1 MYVWHVLK
9 LLLMQVLDEVNEE
22 GERAK
27 RMKVESLVRRMFYII
42 PKLA

>member
-1 MYVWHVLK
+1 MFVWHILK
-9 LLLMQVLDEVNEE
+9 ILLMQVLDEVNEE

-27 RMKVESLVRRMFYII
+27 RMKVESLVRRTFYMT